1 MAGPTPDDGGMAS
14 SAGNDRNRLQHWQ
27 SIYGEKDST
36 QVSWFESAPTF
47 SLAMLDAIDAQPG
60 QSVIDVGA
68 GASRLAHA
76 LLQRGFTDL
85 TALDIATGGLDIAR
99 RELGPDADRVTWI
112 TTDLLTWNP
121 HRQYDI
127 WHDRAVFH
135 FLTDRAQQRR
145 YVHTAFDALT
155 PHGTLIIAT
164 FAEDGPEA
172 CSGLPVARYSPA
184 QLAAALNDHADA
196 TLTVLEERREQHR
209 TPWGTS
215 QAFTWIALT
224 RTSHPDQPDP
234 AHHTSRLRTR

>member
-68 GASRLAHA
+68 GASHLAQA
-76 LLQRGFTDL
+76 LLQRGFTDI
-85 TALDIATGGLDIAR
+85 TALDIAAGSLDVAR
-99 RELGPDADRVTWI
+99 RELGPAASRITWI
-112 TTDLLTWNP
+112 TADLLSWTP
-121 HRQYDI
+121 ERRYDI

-135 FLTDRAQQRR
+135 FLTDPAQQRR
-145 YVHTAFDALT
+145 YVHTALAALS

-164 FAEDGPEA
+164 FADDGPPT

-184 QLAAALNDHADA
+184 QLADTLTHHADT
-196 TLTVLEERREQHR
+196 TLAVLDERREQHR
-209 TPWGTS
+209 TPWGAS
-215 QAFTWIALT
+215 QALTWIALT
-224 RTSHPDQPDP
+224 R
-234 AHHTSRLRTR
+234 A